1 LGLRERIVA
10 VEVIH
15 MSQRF
20 QSVVSSPFTLRA
32 GLLVAACA
40 LGAYLVSAGPDLA
53 PGTSGEV
60 EIATTTTTAAACTR
74 AAPTPA
80 GRLELRSFDD
90 RSSLTVTERDL
101 APNTARRHALPPG
114 LYSVSWVPKPGD
126 ATTPPSP
133 WTLREA
139 KVLSVLPGKIVTLH
153 LNLDAACGPELARHD
168 P

>member
-1 LGLRERIVA
+1 V

-15 MSQRF
+15 MSRRF
-20 QSVVSSPFTLRA
+20 SSVVSSPSTLRA
-32 GLLVAACA
+32 ALLVATGA

-53 PGTSGEV
+53 PGAPGEV
-60 EIATTTTTAAACTR
+60 EIATTTTTAPACTR

-80 GRLELRSFDD
+80 GRLELRSFDA

-114 LYSVSWVPKPGD
+114 LYSVSWVPAPGD
-126 ATTPPSP
+126 ATRPPSP
-133 WTLREA
+133 WALREA
-139 KVLSVLPGKIVTLH
+139 KVLGVLPGKVVRLH